1 MSHELLG
8 RNTSLFFALLTACGL
23 AGPARA
29 QAPVD
34 SPEPWAPQ
42 APAEDGFD
50 WIQLGSGEWLK
61 GRLVALQD
69 EKLEFESEELDEL
82 EFDWEDVHTV
92 RSPRALDLLFEDK
105 TEISGPISIT
115 REVVIV
121 GGADRRTF
129 PRALLLGITRGG
141 ARERNYWSGD
151 ASFGLTLHTGNVDE
165 VLFNA
170 QAGLQRRT
178 PATRFSLDYLGN
190 VTSAEGTKSSDNHR
204 VNAEYDV
211 WLSRRLY
218 LILPS
223 GEYLT
228 DEFQNIDSRVTLG
241 AGLGYD
247 LFDRNALEWN
257 VSALPSL
264 QSTHF
269 DSVQAGEDDS
279 RNEGA
284 LVLGSELDWEI
295 SRRMDLVLEYQ
306 GQFTNSEF
314 GQTIHHSVGKLD
326 VELTKLLDL
335 DISLVWDR
343 VGDPET
349 AGDGTTPEKDDFRL
363 IIGFGIDF

>member
-1 MSHELLG
+1 LLNL
-8 RNTSLFFALLTACGL
+8 RSLLAWLAVCGC
-23 AGPARA
+23 AGMAAAQEATGSPGARTT
-29 QAPVD
+29 
-34 SPEPWAPQ
+34 PWAPQ
-42 APAEDGFD
+42 APAEDAFD
-50 WIQLGSGEWLK
+50 WIQLESGEWLK
-61 GRLVALQD
+61 GKLVALQD

-82 EFDWEDVHTV
+82 EFDWEDVVEV
-92 RSPRALDLLFEDK
+92 RSPQTLDLLFEDK
-105 TEISGPISIT
+105 SEASGPISISRDT
-115 REVVIV
+115 VAV
-121 GGADRRTF
+121 GGVEPRTF
-129 PRALLLGITRGG
+129 PRAKLLGITRGG

-151 ASFGLTLHTGNVDE
+151 AAFGLTLRSGNVDE
-165 VLFNA
+165 VLYNA
-170 QAGLQRRT
+170 QASLQRRT

-204 VNAEYDV
+204 VNAEYDL

-218 LILPS
+218 LIVPS

-247 LFDRNALEWN
+247 LLDRTALEWN
-257 VSALPSL
+257 VSALPSF

-295 SRRMDLVLEYQ
+295 SRRVDLVLEYQ

-314 GQTIHHSVGKLD
+314 GQTIHHSVGRLD
-326 VELTKLLDL
+326 IELTKLLDL

-349 AGDGTTPEKDDFRL
+349 AVDGVTPEKDDLRL
-363 IIGFGIDF
+363 IIGFGIDY

>member
-1 MSHELLG
+1 MRSACS
-8 RNTSLFFALLTACGL
+8 SLALLLVGGFTGSTMAQSSIRPS
-23 AGPARA
+23 AGGV
-29 QAPVD
+29 QAWTP
-34 SPEPWAPQ
+34 P

-50 WIQLGSGEWLK
+50 WIELKSGEWLK
-61 GRLVALQD
+61 GKLVALQD
-69 EKLEFESEELDEL
+69 EKLEFESEELDEQ
-82 EFDWEDVHTV
+82 EFDWEDIFQV
-92 RSPRALDLLFEDK
+92 RSPQDLNLLFEDK
-105 TEISGPISIT
+105 SEVSGPISIT
-115 REVVIV
+115 RELVTV
-121 GGADRRTF
+121 GRAEARTF
-129 PRALLLGITRGG
+129 PRAELLSITRGG

-151 ASFGLTLHTGNVDE
+151 AAFGLTLRSGNVDE
-165 VLFNA
+165 VLYNA
-170 QAGLQRRT
+170 QASLQRRT
-178 PATRFSLDYLGN
+178 PATRFSLNYLGN
-190 VTSAEGTKSSDNHR
+190 VTSADGTKSSDNHR
-204 VNAEYDV
+204 VNAEYDL

-218 LILPS
+218 LIVPS

-247 LFDRNALEWN
+247 LLDRNKLEWN

-284 LVLGSELDWEI
+284 LVLGSEFDWEI
-295 SRRMDLVLEYQ
+295 SRRVDLVLEYQ

-326 VELTKLLDL
+326 IELTQLLDL
-335 DISLVWDR
+335 DVSLVWDR

-349 AGDGTTPEKDDFRL
+349 NEDGVTPEKDDFRL
-363 IIGFGIDF
+363 IIGLGIDF